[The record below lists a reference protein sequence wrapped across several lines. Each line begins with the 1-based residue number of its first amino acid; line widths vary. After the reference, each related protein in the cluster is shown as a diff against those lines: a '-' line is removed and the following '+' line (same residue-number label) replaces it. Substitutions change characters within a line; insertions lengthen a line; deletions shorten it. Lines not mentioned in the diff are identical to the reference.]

1 MTVIFDQGDLAFIET
16 CRAGGV
22 PAKPKRRRYRRG
34 SRPMDDEERRRRKR
48 EWQRKRREDPWERE
62 KDRAWAREHYYRNR
76 EKRLRQMKEY
86 QQRCRTEASDGQKPE
101 DGETSGC
108 GDGIPHR

>member
-22 PAKPKRRRYRRG
+22 PVKPKRRRYRRG
-34 SRPMDDEERRRRKR
+34 PKPMDDEERRRRKR

-62 KDRAWAREHYYRNR
+62 KDRAWARDHYYRNR

-101 DGETSGC
+101 DGETGGR
-108 GDGIPHR
+108 GDGIPHC